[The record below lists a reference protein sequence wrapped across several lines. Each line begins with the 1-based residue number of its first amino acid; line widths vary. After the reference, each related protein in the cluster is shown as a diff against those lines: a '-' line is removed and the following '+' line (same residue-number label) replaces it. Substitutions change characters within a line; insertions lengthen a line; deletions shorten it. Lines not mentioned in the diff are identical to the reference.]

1 MKRRDFLASSAI
13 IAGMPLIV
21 QGMPSDFLERTF
33 EDVLQQPQSD
43 AVIDQLSYSYWLNS
57 STAPAKKTS
66 SGFAKKTSG
75 FGKRQTDSAKK
86 SSDFRFKTSGV
97 GETMSDSAK
106 STAVGSAVTAVAE
119 DTSDASLEADGEGT
133 PSFIIGEREPKLV
146 VYTDQGFRFATDPA
160 ESELVEKGDVD
171 VTVLVNA
178 LRPSARDSNLVQN
191 AIGGSFRLDFG
202 QQNEAP
208 FPDLGSALAW
218 SSIGVLASTSVG
230 KKLPKLDALKF
241 ETAKG
246 TLFGTPQKIP
256 LVGGSGQWRWSFY
269 VQKQESGLLKA
280 LKFLGSLSRV
290 VGSATPAVFTGL
302 GLPAIA
308 WTALQSV
315 DGLYAYLHAK
325 ETQSDWLF
333 QGLQTPVA
341 ATASAMGLGVVGLR
355 KGLNQYLVVPSGQT
369 GNLAGRA
376 DLEVSRNGFLVP
388 KGTDPLRAVN
398 VAKTTEPGI
407 TYISLSVE
415 VKSRPAK
422 VEKPAA

>member
-1 MKRRDFLASSAI
+1 
-13 IAGMPLIV
+13 V
-21 QGMPSDFLERTF
+21 
-33 EDVLQQPQSD
+33 
-43 AVIDQLSYSYWLNS
+43 
-57 STAPAKKTS
+57 PAKKAS
-66 SGFAKKTSG
+66 SGYAKKIST
-75 FGKRQTDSAKK
+75 FGTNKSDSAKK
-86 SSDFRFKTSGV
+86 SADFGFKTSDA
-97 GETMSDSAK
+97 GEKMSDAAK
-106 STAVGSAVTAVAE
+106 SAAVGTAVSTVAE
-119 DTSDASLEADGEGT
+119 DMGDKSFEANGEEP
-133 PSFIIGEREPKLV
+133 PSFIIGDREPKLV
-146 VYTDQGFRFATDPA
+146 VYTPDKGFRFATDPA

-178 LRPSARDSNLVQN
+178 LRPSTDDSNLVQN

-208 FPDLGSALAW
+208 FPNLGSALAW
-218 SSIGVLASTSVG
+218 SSIGVLASTSIG
-230 KKLPKLDALKF
+230 KKLPKLDAFKF
-241 ETAKG
+241 DTTKG
-246 TLFGTPQKIP
+246 TLFGTPQRIP